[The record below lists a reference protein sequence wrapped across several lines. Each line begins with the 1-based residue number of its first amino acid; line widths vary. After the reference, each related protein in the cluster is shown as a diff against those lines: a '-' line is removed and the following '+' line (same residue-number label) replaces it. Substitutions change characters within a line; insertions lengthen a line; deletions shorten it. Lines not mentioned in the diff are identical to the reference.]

1 MPDTSLS
8 EAIKEAYAL
17 APQGEMVLHT
27 LELSHPDLVDVIYL
41 VLDRASH
48 TLKIEGGA
56 SKLFEAC
63 PFRFGLPQ
71 KSDNGLQELSVALD
85 NIDQRIS
92 DFLEAVKDSNTAV
105 KMVYRPYLLSD
116 PDTPQA
122 VPLELALTD
131 ISVDDIQA
139 TGKATFAD
147 LVNKSFLTELYGRDR
162 FPGLGN
168 G

>member
-1 MPDTSLS
+1 MPNTSYT
-8 EAIKEAYAL
+8 EVIKEAYAL
-17 APQGEMVLHT
+17 APQGEMNLHT
-27 LELSHPDLVDVIYL
+27 LELSHPDLVEVIYL

-48 TLKIEGGA
+48 TLKVEGGA

-63 PFRFGLPQ
+63 PFRFNLPQ
-71 KSDNGLQELSVALD
+71 MNDNGLQELTVAID

-92 DFLEAVKDSNTAV
+92 DFLEAVKESNTAV
-105 KMVYRPYLLSD
+105 TMIYRPYLLSD

-122 VPLELALTD
+122 LPLELALTD

-147 LVNKSFLTELYGRDR
+147 LVNKAFLTMVYGRDR